1 MNTPPPAR
9 LAALIRSDAQRFE
22 RLKRESLQLDY
33 FCKGTLLKRR
43 MKCGQKQC
51 ACHRDPA
58 KRHGPYFTCTYKLHN
73 KTVTVS
79 LRRDVV
85 PLYRAAIQQS
95 RRLKSL
101 LQRMERLS
109 RSALT
114 HLVQQKLT
122 ASD

>member
-1 MNTPPPAR
+1 MNAPPKTR

-22 RLKRESLQLDY
+22 RLKREILQLDY

-58 KRHGPYFTCTYKLHN
+58 KRHGPYFACTYKLHN

-122 ASD
+122 GSD